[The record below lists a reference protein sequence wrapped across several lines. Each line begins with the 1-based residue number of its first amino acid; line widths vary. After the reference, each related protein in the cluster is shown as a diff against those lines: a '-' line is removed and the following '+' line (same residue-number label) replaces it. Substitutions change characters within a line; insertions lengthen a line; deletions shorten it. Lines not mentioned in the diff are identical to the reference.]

1 MTMSK
6 RCLVPLALT
15 CLLAG
20 SAGGEPARDL
30 DLVFLLDTTG
40 SMSGEIREAKER
52 VQQVAEALR
61 SSRPGARVRLGVVA
75 FRDRGDDY
83 LTKVQPLTS
92 DVDAVDAFLSA
103 LRAGGGGDGPED
115 LLSGLAAALG
125 ELDWNE
131 SLRADRQL
139 FLIGDAPPHL
149 DYEDGRT
156 TDSIIEEARERR
168 IVLNTI
174 GCRSLSKSGVQFFRT
189 LAYAT
194 EGAYHHVGRVEL
206 GGTRRTSTPG
216 LADAVVATLA
226 RDPERE
232 GTRRRLDLKPSDA
245 TPPES
250 NGALSVERLLF
261 EDDGRCLIGVTL
273 PPGLGLSAD
282 PRAQVA
288 DDALE
293 IALALESGQGGSQA
307 FALAPCPSASLP
319 IRVMLED

>member
-1 MTMSK
+1 MTTLTRS
-6 RCLVPLALT
+6 LIAL
-15 CLLAG
+15 LLLTAPTAQAG
-20 SAGGEPARDL
+20 PARDL
-30 DLVFLLDTTG
+30 DLAFVLDTTG

-83 LTKVQPLTS
+83 VTRFLPLTS

-115 LLSGLAAALG
+115 LLSGLAVALG
-125 ELDWNE
+125 ELDWNAARE
-131 SLRADRQL
+131 ADREL

-149 DYEDGRT
+149 DYTDGRDT
-156 TDSIIEEARERR
+156 SSILDEARERR

-174 GCRSLSKSGVQFFRT
+174 GCRSLPKAGVRYFRE

-206 GGTRRTSTPG
+206 GRAPG

-226 RDPERE
+226 RDPKRE
-232 GTRRRLDLKPSDA
+232 GPRRELALELSDA
-245 TPPES
+245 ALPETR
-250 NGALSVERLLF
+250 GALSVERLLLR
-261 EDDGRCLIGVTL
+261 EDGRCLLGVAL
-273 PPGLGLSAD
+273 PPGLGLDGD
-282 PRAQVA
+282 PLVELSGE
-288 DDALE
+288 ALE
-293 IALALESGQGGSQA
+293 VTLRVEPGQDGGRVYEI
-307 FALAPCPSASLP
+307 APCPSASLP
-319 IRVMLED
+319 IRVTLED